1 MILKNRSRLFIDV
14 VVFLFI
20 FLFVY
25 AASSKLSE
33 YEKFRIQI
41 GQSPLIEKFS
51 SVLVWLVPGL
61 EFSIVVLLLI
71 HRTRLLGLYLS
82 TSMML
87 LFSGYIAYVI
97 NVSSYVP
104 CSCGGILERLGW
116 TEHLIFNVGFVVLGI
131 LALLA
136 VEYAANYQTQ
146 QKNSIA
152 IGQEMPKT

>member
-1 MILKNRSRLFIDV
+1 MILKNRSRLFTDV

-33 YEKFRIQI
+33 YEKFKIQI

-51 SVLVWLVPGL
+51 SVLVWFVPGL
-61 EFSIVVLLLI
+61 EFAIVLLLLI

-82 TSMML
+82 TSVMI

-116 TEHLIFNVGFVVLGI
+116 SEHLVFNLGFVLLGI
-131 LALLA
+131 LTLLVIEQA
-136 VEYAANYQTQ
+136 TNYQTQ
-146 QKNSIA
+146 QRNSIA